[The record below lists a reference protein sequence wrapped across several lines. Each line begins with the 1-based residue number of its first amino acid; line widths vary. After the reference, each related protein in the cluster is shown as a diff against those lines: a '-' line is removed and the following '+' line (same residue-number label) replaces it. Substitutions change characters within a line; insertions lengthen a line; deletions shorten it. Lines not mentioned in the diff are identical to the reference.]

1 MLCVYTYIYVYVSQ
15 LVSSQVASSV
25 VDRFLSRGLLGAGD
39 GVNATWAAFRMRQ
52 QTEEWSDTSYDLSL
66 YVLLYVSVFA
76 RM

>member
-1 MLCVYTYIYVYVSQ
+1 MCIYVFVYVYVSQ

-25 VDRFLSRGLLGAGD
+25 VDRFFSRGLLGAGD
-39 GVNATWAAFRMRQ
+39 GVNATWAAFRTRKQ
-52 QTEEWSDTSYDLSL
+52 SEEWSDASYVSL